1 MKLVSGL
8 VRKFFEDYERSMQT
22 ANSELLAGQYG
33 DAFIFA
39 GPQGVQAIPKD
50 DFLKALPQREGFFK
64 AIGLASSTIQT
75 LEETQLDDN
84 YVMVKTDW
92 KLRFE
97 KDAGRSIVDEISATY
112 VLYRQADRL
121 RIVFQLDHQDLLKRV
136 QALGL
141 VPAKG

>member
-1 MKLVSGL
+1 
-8 VRKFFEDYERSMQT
+8 
-22 ANSELLAGQYG
+22 
-33 DAFIFA
+33 
-39 GPQGVQAIPKD
+39 
-50 DFLKALPQREGFFK
+50 
-64 AIGLASSTIQT
+64 
-75 LEETQLDDN
+75 
-84 YVMVKTDW
+84 MVKTDW

-112 VLYRQADRL
+112 VLYRQADGL